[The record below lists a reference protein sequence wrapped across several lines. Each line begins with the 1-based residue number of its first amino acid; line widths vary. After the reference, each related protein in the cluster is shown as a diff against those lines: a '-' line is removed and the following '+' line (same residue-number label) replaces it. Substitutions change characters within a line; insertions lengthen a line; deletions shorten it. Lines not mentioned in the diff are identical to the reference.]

1 MEPACNWF
9 GSKEALE
16 IGTFVYIF
24 LFSCLFTM
32 YFYAVFFT
40 LAKHNVERYYAVV
53 GVLEKWKE
61 TMEVLEAYVP
71 AYYKGAKEVYK
82 NYFKDQPKNKN
93 FFKVKASQSVKD
105 LVRANFTTEIEFYN
119 FCRQRLYRQYLTL

>member
-1 MEPACNWF
+1 MF
-9 GSKEALE
+9 
-16 IGTFVYIF
+16 TFFSSGVCLPYIF
-24 LFSCLFTM
+24 ILFL
-32 YFYAVFFT
+32 FT

>member
-1 MEPACNWF
+1 MEPACNVF
-9 GSKEALE
+9 GSTEALE
-16 IGTFVYIF
+16 IGTYGYIF
-24 LFSCLFTM
+24 LFSCISTLYLMLFLL
-32 YFYAVFFT
+32 T